1 MESVGCKRREDNN
14 DDEAGEET
22 DSDFE
27 LGRVVFADSDFLLN
41 SPVAYSFKAFFEFL
55 FFLLDLVHGDVQV
68 CHFSFDPVLFQ
79 LCKTLL

>member
-27 LGRVVFADSDFLLN
+27 LGGLIFADSDLLLN
-41 SPVAYSFKAFFEFL
+41 SPIACSLKAFFEFL
-55 FFLLDLVHGDVQV
+55 FLLLDLVHGYV
-68 CHFSFDPVLFQ
+68 
-79 LCKTLL
+79 